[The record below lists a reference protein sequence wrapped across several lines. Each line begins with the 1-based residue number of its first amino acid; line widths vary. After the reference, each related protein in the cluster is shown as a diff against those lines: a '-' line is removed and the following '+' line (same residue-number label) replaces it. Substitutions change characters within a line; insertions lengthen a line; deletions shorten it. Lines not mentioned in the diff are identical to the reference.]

1 MQKIKTFIL
10 SNKIIVGVIIIAI
23 IFGAYSLFNKKT
35 SAETRY
41 VTNTAQKGSVTQIVS
56 GTGQVDASNTIDLQP
71 KSSGNIS
78 YVGVKVGENVKKG
91 ELIASIDTR
100 DAKLALQ
107 NSQIVLDK
115 LTSSPDSLT
124 LIQKQ
129 NLVNKSYSDAWD
141 EVSSFVIDSNSLMN
155 NLSDLYSTGF
165 LSYNSVAGI
174 SSTGRDMVVQS
185 QNSYYDARNDLD
197 KLINVYKTLNRDSS
211 SEQIS
216 SLVDQAYNT
225 SKLVSNAVKNTET
238 SFNMAVDFLN
248 YQNNSN
254 TATTRANINSWI
266 NTSNT
271 HANNIL
277 SSQNSIKENKQS
289 LSDLV
294 AGSNALDIKSAELTL
309 ESKQNAYD
317 DCFIYAP
324 FDGVIATLTAEV
336 GQPSG
341 SSIGTLITKQKVAII
356 SLNEVDIAKIKLG
369 QKATLTFDAI
379 DGLSITG
386 KVTEID
392 SVGTVSQGVVS
403 YNVKISLDID
413 DSRIKPG
420 MSINVS
426 IITDMIQDVIVV
438 PTSAVK
444 TQNGTS
450 YVQVFDAPLAT
461 PLTGVQGSLSATLPR
476 QVAVETGLSDDTN
489 TEITSGLKEGD
500 IIVTKTIAGTTIA
513 TTSTTPSILNAVG
526 GGNRT
531 GGGGSAFRAVRGD

>member
-294 AGSNALDIKSAELTL
+294 AGANALDIKSAELTL

-500 IIVTKTIAGTTIA
+500 IIVTKTIAGTTTA

>member
-1 MQKIKTFIL
+1 
-10 SNKIIVGVIIIAI
+10 
-23 IFGAYSLFNKKT
+23 
-35 SAETRY
+35 
-41 VTNTAQKGSVTQIVS
+41 
-56 GTGQVDASNTIDLQP
+56 
-71 KSSGNIS
+71 
-78 YVGVKVGENVKKG
+78 
-91 ELIASIDTR
+91 
-100 DAKLALQ
+100 
-107 NSQIVLDK
+107 
-115 LTSSPDSLT
+115 
-124 LIQKQ
+124 
-129 NLVNKSYSDAWD
+129 
-141 EVSSFVIDSNSLMN
+141 MN

-248 YQNNSN
+248 YKNNSN